1 MHISLTPEL
10 ESIVKEKVASGFYN
24 NASEV
29 VREAL
34 RFMKTNEELVYQI
47 KLNSLRSKLVE
58 GEHDLESGNYTSFTK
73 GEVGIVFQNIKNKAL
88 DRIKPEIP

>member
-10 ESIVKEKVASGFYN
+10 ENIVKEKVASGLYN

-34 RFMKTNEELVYQI
+34 RFMKTNEELVYQL

-58 GEHDLESGNYTSFTK
+58 GERDLDAGRYTTLTK
-73 GEVGIVFQNIKNKAL
+73 GDVGTFFQNIKNSTL
-88 DRIKPEIP
+88 DQSNQGNS